1 MEGQFEKD
9 CDFCTVQEICEAIP
23 DLETNRSELAGQ
35 FANGLLGDDSDP
47 DPLFFEESWT
57 LGVAAAV
64 EHFQQRQKN
73 QKERERQSRS
83 DREFDS
89 FGAQFFVQERAW
101 CEEHLPWAQAAQ
113 PERRCD
119 AGWRLQVS
127 EEYSAQMEGRAPRE
141 WDRFTADNSRQETTH
156 SMTLQRACRLLGVSA
171 ASTREQIKAAYNQ
184 MASQWHPDRLQSRT
198 EEMRQFATDQMAAI
212 NEAYS
217 VVRNGLA
224 QESD

>member
-1 MEGQFEKD
+1 MEYQFEED
-9 CDFCTVQEICEAIP
+9 DDFCTAQESCEAIP
-23 DLETNRSELAGQ
+23 DLETNRSESAGL

-64 EHFQQRQKN
+64 EHFQQRQKK
-73 QKERERQSRS
+73 QRERERQSRA
-83 DREFDS
+83 DRELDS
-89 FGAQFFVQERAW
+89 LGAQFFVEERAW

-113 PERRCD
+113 PEGRRD
-119 AGWRLQVS
+119 AAWPLQVP
-127 EEYSAQMEGRAPRE
+127 EESSAQMEGQALRE
-141 WDRFTADNSRQETTH
+141 WDRFVWDDSRPETTH

-171 ASTREQIKAAYNQ
+171 GSTREQIKAAYHQ
-184 MASQWHPDRLQSRT
+184 MASQWHPDRLQNRT
-198 EEMRQFATDQMAAI
+198 EEMREFATDQMAAI

-217 VVRNGLA
+217 VVRTGLA

>member
-73 QKERERQSRS
+73 QKERSRS
-83 DREFDS
+83 F
-89 FGAQFFVQERAW
+89 
-101 CEEHLPWAQAAQ
+101 
-113 PERRCD
+113 
-119 AGWRLQVS
+119 
-127 EEYSAQMEGRAPRE
+127 
-141 WDRFTADNSRQETTH
+141 
-156 SMTLQRACRLLGVSA
+156 
-171 ASTREQIKAAYNQ
+171 
-184 MASQWHPDRLQSRT
+184 
-198 EEMRQFATDQMAAI
+198 
-212 NEAYS
+212 
-217 VVRNGLA
+217 
-224 QESD
+224 